1 MNDFSFYTTEYINGV
16 MSLRTPQMESLNR
29 LENIINNIDFNKK
42 MDLKETLLKINK
54 LYPTCTDFERNFVSL
69 TFALATGVGKTRLM
83 GAFIAYL
90 YTNYNIRNFFVV
102 APNTTI
108 YEKLKLDLSYPSNPK
123 YVFKGLGCFSQLPN
137 VITDD
142 DYRNKAINLYLSDVN
157 IYIYNISK
165 FDKENVKMK
174 SVNEYWGESFYHE
187 LSKLDDLV
195 LIMDESH
202 NYRAKKGWEAL
213 NDLNPLLGLELT
225 ATPFV
230 KNGSKQIPFKNVVYE
245 YSLAQAIEDG
255 YVRTPY
261 ALTRTDI
268 NFYNFGDEQLDKL
281 MISDGIANH
290 EYIRQKLINYAQNNN
305 KRIVKPF
312 VLIVCKNIEH
322 AKWIE
327 NYITSSDFKNGYYKN
342 KVITIHSKNTKVE
355 SDENLKKLLDVEKLE
370 NPVEIVIHVNSL
382 KEGWDVNN
390 LYTIIPL
397 RTATSKILREQMIG
411 RGLRLPYGKRTGDKE
426 IDSVVLTAHDK
437 FNDILAEAQKGNSIF
452 NAKNII
458 KAENLSKP
466 KEQITQPNLNF
477 GDKLED
483 LKKSFGVGNDN
494 ANKVIEDLYNNV
506 KDKVVEHIEENNAK
520 PLSKQ
525 EKNDLV
531 KNLVKK
537 AEEKDLGVTF
547 IENKEP
553 LAVLANNMI
562 DDVYKKT
569 IEKYI
574 PIPHIKITERGAQD
588 YKFADFDLSLD
599 EFNHVPIENTILIQ
613 NLKNTK
619 DKNYI
624 HGQPINFESY
634 NPKRELI
641 SILREKPEIDYELVS
656 DLLFKL
662 INQVYYHYVN
672 NYGELN
678 TKNIIMMYKRDIA
691 NKIYNQMMKHFFCE
705 SGFIEETISYISKY
719 NLKQTYSYSV
729 VYGLYDNYTEDI
741 KSILFTGINKGVFS
755 TAKFDSYPELV
766 FARIVE
772 NDPIVKNWLRPAI
785 NEFKLTYNN
794 GKKYIPDFVV
804 ETEELCYLVEIKGE
818 DKINNPDVIEKRN
831 RAVSYCEIA
840 SNWANA
846 NNYKSWKH
854 LFIPANDVQPNIR
867 FDYLAK
873 RFICNKIINL

>member
-1 MNDFSFYTTEYINGV
+1 MNDFSFYTTEYISGV
-16 MSLRTPQMESLNR
+16 MSLRTPQKESLMR
-29 LENIINNIDFNKK
+29 LENIINNINFNKQ

-54 LYPTCTDFERNFVSL
+54 LYPTCTDFERNFASL

-90 YTNYNIRNFFVV
+90 YTKYNIRNFFVV

-123 YVFKGLGCFSQLPN
+123 YVFKGLGCFSKLPN
-137 VITDD
+137 IITDD
-142 DYRNKAINLYLSDVN
+142 DYRIKPVNLFLSDIN

-213 NDLNPLLGLELT
+213 NELKPLLGLELT

-327 NYITSSDFKNGYYKN
+327 NYITSNDFKDGYYKN

-355 SDENLKKLLDVEKLE
+355 SDENLKKLLDVEKLD

-411 RGLRLPYGKRTGDKE
+411 RGLRLPYGKRTGNKE

-437 FNDILAEAQKGNSIF
+437 FNDILEEAQKGNSIF
-452 NAKNII
+452 NAKNVI
-458 KAENLSKP
+458 KAENLGKP
-466 KEQITQPNLNF
+466 KEQITQLNLNF
-477 GDKLED
+477 GNKLND
-483 LKKSFGVGNDN
+483 LKKSFGVENDN
-494 ANKVIEDLYNNV
+494 TNEIIEDFYNNV
-506 KDKVVEHIEENNAK
+506 KNKVAEHVEENNAK

-531 KNLVKK
+531 KNLVEK
-537 AEEKDLGVTF
+537 AEEKDLGITF

-553 LAVLANNMI
+553 LVALANNII
-562 DDVYKKT
+562 DNVYKKT

-574 PIPHIKITERGAQD
+574 PIPHIKVTETGAQD
-588 YKFADFDLSLD
+588 YKFTDFDLNLD

-619 DKNYI
+619 DKHYI
-624 HGQPINFESY
+624 PGQPINFENY
-634 NPKRELI
+634 NPKKELV

-662 INQVYYHYVN
+662 INQVYCHYIN

-691 NKIYNQMMKHFFCE
+691 NKIYNQMMQHFFCK

-719 NLKQTYSYSV
+719 NLKQTYSYSAV
-729 VYGLYDNYTEDI
+729 HGLYDNYTEDI

-766 FARIVE
+766 FARIIE
-772 NDPIVKNWLRPAI
+772 NDTIVKNWLRPAI
-785 NEFKLTYNN
+785 NEFNLTYNN

-831 RAVSYCEIA
+831 RAISYCEIA

-846 NNYKSWKH
+846 NNYKPWKH
-854 LFIPANDVQPNIR
+854 LFIPANEVQPNIR
-867 FDYLAK
+867 FDYMSK
-873 RFICNKIINL
+873 RFIFDKITK